1 MKRRLVCILFTLLAV
16 YIILSIFIIKNSDK
30 HIYVYHEPSN
40 LSIRYGESQYSVI
53 VQNIKVSLEKV
64 TKEKFYIT
72 YSQVTGN
79 QSYFGLTLIIENLEK
94 KKINKAAFEYIYI
107 EDTTTKQKYYPI
119 PYFEIENFPQDQPLL
134 YKAKFYA
141 KFQPLP
147 HNTITINIYFKF
159 ASRLFIL
166 QNVDI
171 R

>member
-1 MKRRLVCILFTLLAV
+1 MKRRFIRILYTLCAV

-53 VQNIKVSLEKV
+53 VQNTKVSLEKV

-94 KKINKAAFEYIYI
+94 KRINKAAFEYIYI
-107 EDTTTKQKYYPI
+107 EDAATKQKYYPI
-119 PYFEIENFPQDQPLL
+119 PYFEIENFPQDQPML

-141 KFQPLP
+141 KFHLLP
-147 HNTITINIYFKF
+147 YNIFAINIYFKF
-159 ASRLFIL
+159 EDKLFIL
-166 QNVDI
+166 KNVDI